1 MKGTYFILVVLLS
14 AAVSGNGFAQRGAG
28 AYASYTDNIAA
39 LERELASAPRQ
50 RRGDIYARL
59 ASEHYNA
66 AELYNEISFASA
78 ATGNL
83 YYAVMDE
90 NNWDAGDVASLFRG
104 IGYHEM
110 GKLAEAISTL
120 ESFVGSSGRIDTR
133 AETTAR
139 AWLGIAYYT
148 SGQTE
153 RAVEQWRRIESEERD
168 QCGILAF
175 AYAKVGYR
183 IETAGQWCGDGSAV
197 GNDRASIIP
206 ALQVATVREQY
217 EQVSAMLG
225 GYRVTPSHIENR
237 GMETETRF
245 YDPAAIRT
253 VSNAHYLL
261 AYRYASH
268 AVESGANEANKDLY
282 RSAFYFYTGQFGK
295 VIETQVGRDDVYG
308 ALYLAAAYYAAGE
321 PDVAQDVFRYIE
333 RSNDH
338 DVLSKLGLLY
348 ARLGVAG
355 KERQAVEYA
364 EQAVRD
370 SRDRSGRMIRQDRY
384 RRLGEI
390 YVLQGEYDRAIEVL
404 SSAFR
409 SERRDD
415 LRANDPQYLIMYGT
429 SIVLGKNFIALSEAI
444 DMFSTVMRAYPVA
457 TGLVETTS
465 LLDVATNIGREG
477 RIIYRR

>member
-1 MKGTYFILVVLLS
+1 MKISYFILVVILS
-14 AAVSGNGFAQRGAG
+14 TGMSGYGLAQRGASP
-28 AYASYTDNIAA
+28 YASYTDNIAV
-39 LERELASAPRQ
+39 LERELASASRQ
-50 RRGDIYARL
+50 RLGDIYARL

-83 YYAVMDE
+83 YYALMDE
-90 NNWDAGDVASLFRG
+90 NDWDAGNVSSLFRG
-104 IGYHEM
+104 ICYHEL
-110 GKLAEAISTL
+110 GKTAEAISTL
-120 ESFVGSSGRIDTR
+120 ESFVSSSGRIDAR

-139 AWLGIAYYT
+139 AWLGIAYHS

-153 RAVEQWRRIESEERD
+153 RAADQWRRIESEERD
-168 QCGILAF
+168 RCGILAF

-183 IETAGQWCGDGSAV
+183 TETAANWCGNGSAD

-206 ALQVATVREQY
+206 ALQVATVREQH
-217 EQVSAMLG
+217 EQVKSLLG
-225 GYRVTPSHIENR
+225 GYRVAPSHVENR
-237 GMETETRF
+237 GMETEIRF
-245 YDPAAIRT
+245 YDPATIRT

-261 AYRYASH
+261 AYRYASQ
-268 AVESGANEANKDLY
+268 AVESGATEANKDLY

-308 ALYLAAAYYAAGE
+308 ALYLGAAYYAAGE
-321 PDVAQDVFRYIE
+321 PDVAREVFRYIE

-355 KERQAVEYA
+355 KERQAVEFA

-390 YVLQGEYDRAIEVL
+390 YILQGEYDRAIEVL
-404 SSAFR
+404 GSAFR

-457 TGLVETTS
+457 TALVETTS

-477 RIIYRR
+477 RVIYRR